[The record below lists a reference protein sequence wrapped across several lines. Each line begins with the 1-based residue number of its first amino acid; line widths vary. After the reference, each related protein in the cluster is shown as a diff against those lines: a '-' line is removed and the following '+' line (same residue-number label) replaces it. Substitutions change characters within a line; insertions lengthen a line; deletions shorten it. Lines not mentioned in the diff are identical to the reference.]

1 MLGHFSHYDY
11 RQPEAVDSCYEGAF
25 NIVVADPPYLVS
37 SLLAFLVAMLVYA
50 LYAIH
55 RERGSG
61 PHLIRLT
68 HFIDGQSDECLAKT
82 TVTMKLLASTTA
94 QPEHYLLTGA
104 SMHATAWMCL
114 GLRWA
119 PPINLPHCMLC

>member
-11 RQPEAVDSCYEGAF
+11 RQPKAVDACYEGAF

-37 SLLAFLVAMLVYA
+37 SLLAFLEGISVYGP
-50 LYAIH
+50 YAIH

-61 PHLIRLT
+61 RHLIRLT
-68 HFIDGQSDECLAKT
+68 HSIDGQSDECLAKT
-82 TVTMKLLASTTA
+82 IETMKLLASTTA

-104 SMHATAWMCL
+104 SMHATAWICL
-114 GLRWA
+114 DLRWA
-119 PPINLPHCMLC
+119 PAINLSHC